1 MSRYTQQF
9 IHDLKQLATALQGIV
24 QDVAVLAADSFDRN
38 FETQSFFG
46 EKWKPSKYVERENAK
61 RGKSRFT
68 LQKTGKL
75 RKSIR
80 YGTAGNM
87 IRFYSNM
94 PYAEIHNTGGV
105 INHPGGTAYFYD
117 KEKKQPVWVNNR
129 TAYGKNYPRTKPHDI
144 KIPQRQFIGNHK
156 LLEKMIEE
164 HIENEIMKHFK
175 L

>member
-9 IHDLKQLATALQGIV
+9 IRDLKTLSRALQGVV
-24 QDVAVLAADSFDRN
+24 QDVAVLAADAFDKN

-46 EKWKPSKYVERENAK
+46 QPWQPSKYVERENALK
-61 RGKSRFT
+61 GKSRFL

-94 PYAEIHNTGGV
+94 AYAAIHNEGG
-105 INHPGGTAYFYD
+105 IISHPGGTAYFYD
-117 KEKKQPVWVNNR
+117 KKKGQPVWISNR
-129 TAYGKNYPRTKPHDI
+129 KAFGKNYPRTKPHTID
-144 KIPQRQFIGNHK
+144 IPQRQFLGNHK
-156 LLEKMIEE
+156 LLEKIIKD
-164 HIENEIMKHFK
+164 HIEFEIMKHFR
-175 L
+175 

>member
-1 MSRYTQQF
+1 MSKYTQQF
-9 IHDLKQLATALQGIV
+9 IRDLKKLSRALQGMA
-24 QDVAVLAADSFDRN
+24 QDVAVLAADVFDKN

-46 EKWKPSKYVERENAK
+46 EPWMPSKYVERENALK
-61 RGKSRFT
+61 GKGRFP

-94 PYAEIHNTGGV
+94 PYAAIHNEGGI

-117 KEKKQPVWVNNR
+117 KKKGKPVWISNKN
-129 TAYGKNYPRTKPHDI
+129 AYGKNYARTKPHAI
-144 KIPQRQFIGNHK
+144 EIPQRQFLGNHK
-156 LLEKMIEE
+156 LLEKMIEDL
-164 HIENEIMKHFK
+164 IEAEVMKHFV
-175 L
+175 